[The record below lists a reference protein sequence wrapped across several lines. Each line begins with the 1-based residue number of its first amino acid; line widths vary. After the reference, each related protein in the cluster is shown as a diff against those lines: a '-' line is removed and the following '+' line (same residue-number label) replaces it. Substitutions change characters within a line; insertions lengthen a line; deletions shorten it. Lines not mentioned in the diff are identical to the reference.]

1 MGQKMAQ
8 DTMERMNWQAL
19 LNTERPGK
27 PGQAED
33 PGRPNYTQ
41 DADRITFS
49 APFRRL
55 ANKTQVHPLYAN
67 DHLRHRMIHSSE
79 VASVGRNLGMQVGHW
94 LEQQKEIA
102 AGEAHKVAGIIHAA
116 ALAHDIGNPPF
127 GHSGEAT
134 IGAWFERQFAKSE
147 GIFKGVDESLWEEFT
162 KFEGNAQG
170 YRILTRLEMYRGDRG
185 MDLSHAVIGAF
196 TKYPMSAATSA
207 ALKAEEV
214 EKGTPKKDVK
224 KKLYAGAKKFGFF
237 ESEREIFAKTAKAL
251 GLLEEQGPK
260 AQTWWRR
267 HPLVFLVEAADDI
280 CYNIVDLEDGFSAGD
295 LTFAEVRGLLLDLIE
310 DKRNTDNAPKEV
322 YTEHTDYEQISHLRA
337 RAIGA
342 SIGAC
347 VEAFKENYD
356 AIMTGTYSGEL
367 IDDSKLGAKFRAIR
381 ELAGSQL
388 FTAPRKTKL
397 EVRGRNVI
405 CAVLDGILPVYTSLK
420 EADWDEGALPDYER
434 QLVRAISLDLR
445 GINSNYEALHAM
457 ADFVSGMTDRYA
469 VEVAEL
475 VSGR

>member
-207 ALKAEEV
+207 GLKQVIEA
-214 EKGTPKKDVK
+214 GGIPKKDVK
-224 KKLYAGAKKFGFF
+224 KHLYAGAKKFGFF

-251 GLLEEQGPK
+251 GLIEQLGYK
-260 AQTWWRR
+260 GQKWWRR

-295 LTFAEVRGLLLDLIE
+295 LSFAKVHGLLLDLAE
-310 DKRNTDNAPKEV
+310 RKPNDQGGF
-322 YTEHTDYEQISHLRA
+322 TEYEQISHLRA
-337 RAIGA
+337 LAIGA
-342 SIGAC
+342 AIGAC

-405 CAVLDGILPVYTSLK
+405 CAVLDGILPVYAALK
-420 EADWDEGALPDYER
+420 EADWDEDALPDYER

>member
-1 MGQKMAQ
+1 MAQ
-8 DTMERMNWQAL
+8 RMNWQSL

-102 AGEAHKVAGIIHAA
+102 PGEAHKVAGIIHAA

-134 IGAWFERQFAKSE
+134 IGAWFERQFSKPE
-147 GIFKGVDESLWEEFT
+147 GVFAGINKGRQQEFT

-207 ALKAEEV
+207 AIKAGIEAGGIPE
-214 EKGTPKKDVK
+214 KDVK
-224 KKLYAGAKKFGFF
+224 KHLYAGAKKFGFF
-237 ESEREIFAKTAKAL
+237 ESEREIFAKTARAL
-251 GLLEEQGPK
+251 GLIEQDGSGGQK
-260 AQTWWRR
+260 WWRR

-295 LTFAEVRGLLLDLIE
+295 LTFSEVRGLLLDLIE
-310 DKRNTDNAPKEV
+310 DKRNTDNAPEEV
-322 YTEHTDYEQISHLRA
+322 YTDHTDYEQISHLRA
-337 RAIGA
+337 RAIGE
-342 SIGAC
+342 SIRAC
-347 VEAFKENYD
+347 VAAFKANYD
-356 AIMTGTYSGEL
+356 AIMSGTYSGEL
-367 IDDSKLGAKFRAIR
+367 IDDSELGTKFRAIR
-381 ELAGSQL
+381 ELAGNQL

-397 EVRGRNVI
+397 EVRGHNVI
-405 CAVLDGILPVYTSLK
+405 CAVLDGILPAYNALK
-420 EADWDEGALPDYER
+420 AAGWNGGALPGYER
-434 QLVRAISLDLR
+434 QLVRAVGLDLR
-445 GINSNYEALHAM
+445 DINSNYEALHAM